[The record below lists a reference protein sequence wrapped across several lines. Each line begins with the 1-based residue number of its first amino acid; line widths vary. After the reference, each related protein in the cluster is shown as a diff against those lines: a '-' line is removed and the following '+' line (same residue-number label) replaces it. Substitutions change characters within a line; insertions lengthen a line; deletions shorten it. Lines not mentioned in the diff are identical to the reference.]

1 MSPAPGPGA
10 EHQGASA
17 SGQTAVTPLRRP
29 LAARDLWLL
38 LAGIAGIVLLFK
50 LADVALLVFGGI
62 LLALALRLL
71 ANPLIRRMH
80 LSPAWALLTVIVALL
95 ALLAAGSWLIGA
107 NVAEQVQAL
116 REAIPRAIQALQG
129 WLADLSVG
137 RWLLELYEGTEL
149 SPEQLLQVAGFAT
162 GTVNATVGAVGA
174 LVLLLA
180 LGVYLAA
187 DPGIYRRGF
196 LRLLPVTK
204 RAVGERLL
212 DLTGHQLTRW
222 MLGQGVSML
231 AVGVLTSAG
240 LALVG
245 LPLALPLGVIAGL
258 FEFVPYFG
266 PIASGLFI
274 VAVAL
279 AEGETQALWAAGVC
293 FAVQQIEAFVIQ
305 PLAQRWAVRLAPA
318 AALLAVVIFGLLFG
332 LPGVLLAVPLMVLT
346 VTLAEEGLKLRDAKG
361 TDLAFAAPTI
371 PKHRARQ

>member
-1 MSPAPGPGA
+1 
-10 EHQGASA
+10 
-17 SGQTAVTPLRRP
+17 VRRP
-29 LAARDLWLL
+29 IAARDLWLL
-38 LAGIAGIVLLFK
+38 TAAVVGAVLLFT
-50 LADVALLVFGGI
+50 LANVALLVFGGVLI
-62 LLALALRLL
+62 ALALRLL
-71 ANPLIRRMH
+71 ADPLIRRWR
-80 LSPAWALLTVIVALL
+80 LSPSWALLIVIVALL
-95 ALLAAGSWLIGA
+95 ALLVGGSWLIGS

-116 REAIPRAIQALQG
+116 REAIPRAIQASRA
-129 WLADLSVG
+129 WLSELSAG

-149 SPEQLLQVAGFAT
+149 APEQLLQLAGVAT
-162 GTVNATVGAVGA
+162 GTVNATVGAIGA

-187 DPGIYRRGF
+187 DPGIYRCGF
-196 LRLLPVTK
+196 VRLMPVK
-204 RAVGERLL
+204 GRATAERLL
-212 DLTGHQLTRW
+212 DRTGHQLTRW
-222 MLGQGVSML
+222 MLGQGISML
-231 AVGVLTSAG
+231 AVGVLTTAG
-240 LALVG
+240 LTLAG

-293 FAVQQIEAFVIQ
+293 FAVQQTEAFVIQ

-346 VTLAEEGLKLRDAKG
+346 VTLAEEGLKLRDAGG
-361 TDLAFAAPTI
+361 TDLA
-371 PKHRARQ
+371 